1 MLPKE
6 YLKKILGLVN
16 ELNKTSY
23 LKRLVD
29 DYGITKYEQIV
40 PQEDGS
46 KIIVTIEKKGA
57 EKWKWQKTTKLF

>member
-57 EKWKWQKTTKLF
+57 ENWKWQKTTKLF

>member
-1 MLPKE
+1 M
-6 YLKKILGLVN
+6 VN
-16 ELNKTSY
+16 ELNKTPY
-23 LKRLVD
+23 LKQLVD